1 MGKLTKST
9 IIMETNII
17 TKREYFDILV
27 QFLAADSAN
36 SCGDSK
42 MRVRRCMERLN
53 LLLDTLGYE
62 VEQ

>member
-1 MGKLTKST
+1 
-9 IIMETNII
+9 METNII

-27 QFLAADSAN
+27 QFLASDSAN